1 MARAVVT
8 WMPQVAERRVPVTLE
23 FDHRQPVR
31 QTIGSV
37 EPSPR
42 WNLGPA
48 ADDGGPLA
56 EPALRKNSYLSEC
69 ECPDDCLRDHEN
81 E

>member
-1 MARAVVT
+1 M
-8 WMPQVAERRVPVTLE
+8 TLE
-23 FDHRQPVR
+23 FDLGQPVL
-31 QTIGSV
+31 QTVGSV
-37 EPSPR
+37 EPSR
-42 WNLGPA
+42 LWNLGLA

-56 EPALRKNSYLSEC
+56 KRAMREDSYLSEC

>member
-1 MARAVVT
+1 M
-8 WMPQVAERRVPVTLE
+8 TLE
-23 FDHRQPVR
+23 FDQRQPVR

-37 EPSPR
+37 EPSPPWKHR
-42 WNLGPA
+42 LA
-48 ADDGGPLA
+48 ADDGDPLV
-56 EPALRKNSYLSEC
+56 EPAVPENSYSSEC

>member
-1 MARAVVT
+1 MT
-8 WMPQVAERRVPVTLE
+8 PE
-23 FDHRQPVR
+23 FDQRQPIR

-37 EPSPR
+37 EPSR
-42 WNLGPA
+42 LWNLGVA
-48 ADDGGPLA
+48 ADDGRPLA
-56 EPALRKNSYLSEC
+56 EPALPKHSYLSEC

>member
-1 MARAVVT
+1 MVEVVVRFISNH
-8 WMPQVAERRVPVTLE
+8 MEVPVTLE
-23 FDHRQPVR
+23 FDLRQPILTV
-31 QTIGSV
+31 GSI
-37 EPSPR
+37 EPSR
-42 WNLGPA
+42 LWNLGLT

-56 EPALRKNSYLSEC
+56 EPAMRENSYLSEC